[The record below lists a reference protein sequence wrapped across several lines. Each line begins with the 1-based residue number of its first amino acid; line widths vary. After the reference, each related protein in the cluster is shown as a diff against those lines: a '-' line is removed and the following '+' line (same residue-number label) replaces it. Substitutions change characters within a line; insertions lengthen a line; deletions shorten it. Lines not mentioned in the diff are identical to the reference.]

1 MIVIPDV
8 ILLGA
13 SAILGLYLGWAY
25 LRRLPRRPVLVGSH
39 LLLGAA
45 GLEIMVVLLRGTPSG
60 QSLALGVVGALA
72 ISLTALALLSG
83 LIAGLIA
90 RRSRRTADVTLATH
104 AAVAVAGF
112 GLFVAW
118 AIKA

>member
-8 ILLGA
+8 ILLTA
-13 SAILGLYLGWAY
+13 ATLLGLYLGWDY
-25 LRRLPRRPVLVGSH
+25 LRRGPRRPIMVGAH

-60 QSLALGVVGALA
+60 QSLALGMIGALA
-72 ISLTALALLSG
+72 ISFTALALLSG
-83 LIAGLIA
+83 LISGLYA
-90 RRSRRTADVTLATH
+90 RRSRRVADITLATH
-104 AAVAVAGF
+104 AAVAAAGF

-118 AIKA
+118 ALKA